1 MERVSEKS
9 AIYVYFFSIILPGL
23 GQIYLNHKKRGLSIL
38 MGALVLSLSVPFLVA
53 FPLNWIIT
61 AVYLIWQVFDAF
73 VLYKTE
79 NREGKNSLDER
90 NFGSSES

>member
-61 AVYLIWQVFDAF
+61 AVYLIGKCLMHSSCTKLKIEKV
-73 VLYKTE
+73 KTH
-79 NREGKNSLDER
+79 
-90 NFGSSES
+90 